1 MLPGPCALDDHCRCF
16 ADSDDGDAGRSDDDA
31 NPDDNA
37 KSDDDAEW
45 FVRGCSSHL
54 ATRKY
59 VPAAESCRAA
69 RYGEDEDAVAMVED
83 AQDSSMRRGRPFKA
97 RRFNE
102 LQ

>member
-1 MLPGPCALDDHCRCF
+1 MVMPDAPMMMLIPTTTP
-16 ADSDDGDAGRSDDDA
+16 
-31 NPDDNA
+31 NPIMMLNGSCEA
-37 KSDDDAEW
+37 VSRVWQHENM
-45 FVRGCSSHL
+45 FL
-54 ATRKY
+54 T
-59 VPAAESCRAA
+59 AESCRAA